1 MRRITKIVGIALA
14 AGMVAGIIYE
24 QVGARQDRERP
35 PAIGQLVDV
44 GGYRLNLYCS
54 GEGSPTVVFDAGA
67 GAAGYSWSEIHAAV
81 AGRTRA
87 CWFDRAGMGWSDT
100 GPYPRTAAQMSRE
113 LHTLLQRAR
122 VPGPYVLV
130 GHSLGGLNARIYAGL
145 YLGEVA
151 GAVLVDAAHEDEPRR
166 APKFMLG
173 RDLPRMLWHPLWLTA
188 QAFRL
193 VGVLRLTRPAVRVPG
208 DQQGWTRNQ
217 ILRAL
222 RQQPKTIA
230 TLIGDATTPESY
242 AEAEASPG
250 FGDGPLIVLTRGKIP
265 ASEHPG
271 EIDRQSAA
279 YEQVWMHEI
288 QPKLARLS
296 TRGRQTIVEK
306 SGHGIPQEA
315 PETVVNAVTEVVDTI
330 RRDTHSAPA
339 ESGGQ

>member
-1 MRRITKIVGIALA
+1 MRRITKIGGIALA
-14 AGMVAGIIYE
+14 AGILVGIIYE
-24 QVGARQDRERP
+24 QLGVRQDRGRLPE
-35 PAIGQLVDV
+35 IGQLVDV

-54 GEGSPTVVFDAGA
+54 GEGSPTVVFDAGS
-67 GAAGYSWSEIHAAV
+67 GASGYSWSEIQSAV

-100 GPYPRTAAQMSRE
+100 GPYPRTAAKMSQE
-113 LHTLLQRAR
+113 LHTLLRRAG

-130 GHSLGGLNARIYAGL
+130 GHSLGGLNARVYAGL
-145 YLGEVA
+145 YPGEVA

-173 RDLPRMLWHPLWLTA
+173 LGLSRILWHPLWLTA
-188 QAFRL
+188 QALRL
-193 VGVLRLTRPAVRVPG
+193 VGVLRLTSPSVRLSADRQRRTPS
-208 DQQGWTRNQ
+208 Q

-230 TLIGDATTPESY
+230 TLMGDATTQESY

-250 FGDGPLIVLTRGKIP
+250 LGDRPVIVLTRGKIP
-265 ASEHPG
+265 TSEHPS
-271 EIDRQSAA
+271 EMDRQYAA
-279 YEQVWMHEI
+279 YMQVWMHEI

-296 TRGRQTIVEK
+296 TRGRQTIVEN
-306 SGHGIPQEA
+306 SGHGIPKEA

-330 RRDTHSAPA
+330 RHDTYSAPKKS
-339 ESGGQ
+339 EGQ